1 MSVVSK
7 YVTKVTALTTP
18 SNPYAKKN
26 KAVLKALAEAGYS
39 RAIFKA
45 AATYFDE
52 YADYTVYDYSLAI
65 GYHVA
70 LKDITAA
77 DRRAMSELVTKKAIK
92 LGFAVTDSTGVIFI
106 PRGMDFLK
114 AIGED
119 RTPENMATTY
129 LKQSRKYYG
138 LNPKTSSVRGNL
150 IARERFEHAKGT
162 YSITA
167 DNEIHFDV
175 YGVKLK
181 KRQVRALNADIK
193 NMSKPKLSA
202 VLNDLSDVH
211 TLEASHKRAAVLRLL
226 NAR

>member
-52 YADYTVYDYSLAI
+52 YADYTVYNYSLAI

-119 RTPENMATTY
+119 RTP
-129 LKQSRKYYG
+129 
-138 LNPKTSSVRGNL
+138 
-150 IARERFEHAKGT
+150 REHG
-162 YSITA
+162 Y
-167 DNEIHFDV
+167 HV
-175 YGVKLK
+175 P
-181 KRQVRALNADIK
+181 Q
-193 NMSKPKLSA
+193 A
-202 VLNDLSDVH
+202 VPQ
-211 TLEASHKRAAVLRLL
+211 VLRAQPQDQQRPRKPHC
-226 NAR
+226 ARTLRAR